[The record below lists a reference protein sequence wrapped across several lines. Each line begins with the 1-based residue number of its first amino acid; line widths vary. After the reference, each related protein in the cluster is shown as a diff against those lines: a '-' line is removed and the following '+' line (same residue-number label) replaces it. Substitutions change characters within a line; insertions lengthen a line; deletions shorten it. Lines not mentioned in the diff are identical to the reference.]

1 MTVVDNYW
9 ATDVQLRN
17 ARKTWLI
24 GSFQEKIGVYL
35 PFLSPKL
42 CCLCE
47 ISLAPS
53 SEKQCVRSF
62 ERETDVGKL
71 RPVYQ
76 SNFTHWVPL
85 QWRPNF
91 WTAETA
97 ETDLLPNDG
106 FFMLKLLLQIDHLF
120 ISRVNAQA
128 IWRGILYRG
137 LLMDHGTASGVYLS
151 VLGRKRPARQVWW
164 EDGQ

>member
-1 MTVVDNYW
+1 MTLVDNYW
-9 ATDVQLRN
+9 ATDVQLQN

-24 GSFQEKIGVYL
+24 GSFREKIGVYL

-62 ERETDVGKL
+62 ERETDVGKPRL
-71 RPVYQ
+71 VYQ
-76 SNFTHWVPL
+76 SNSTHWVPL
-85 QWRPNF
+85 HWRPNF

-106 FFMLKLLLQIDHLF
+106 FLCWNYSCKLIIYLF
-120 ISRVNAQA
+120 
-128 IWRGILYRG
+128 RGWMPKLFGKEFYIGGYWWTTG
-137 LLMDHGTASGVYLS
+137 LPPEFT
-151 VLGRKRPARQVWW
+151 
-164 EDGQ
+164 